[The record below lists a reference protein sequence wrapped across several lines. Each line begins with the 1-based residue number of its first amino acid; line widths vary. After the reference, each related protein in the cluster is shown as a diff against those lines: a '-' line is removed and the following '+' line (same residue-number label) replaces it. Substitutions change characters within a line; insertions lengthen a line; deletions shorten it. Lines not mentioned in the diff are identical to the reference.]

1 MRDHAVED
9 IAEKPDE
16 KHSVKSAYRV
26 LYDGQC
32 EICRACVSW
41 LKALDHENKTV
52 CLPINT
58 PEQKYEVV
66 LRNLRG
72 ETQESLQ
79 KELGIAVSEIQRWKQ
94 VFLEVGLNRLRT
106 PTKSRPVLTEF
117 RTLLQKISD
126 ETDGWDAQCLRQ
138 ETRSLL

>member
-58 PEQKYEVV
+58 PEQ
-66 LRNLRG
+66 N
-72 ETQESLQ
+72 
-79 KELGIAVSEIQRWKQ
+79 IAVQIR
-94 VFLEVGLNRLRT
+94 GLTADRAEGVAGGER
-106 PTKSRPVLTEF
+106 
-117 RTLLQKISD
+117 D
-126 ETDGWDAQCLRQ
+126 
-138 ETRSLL
+138 